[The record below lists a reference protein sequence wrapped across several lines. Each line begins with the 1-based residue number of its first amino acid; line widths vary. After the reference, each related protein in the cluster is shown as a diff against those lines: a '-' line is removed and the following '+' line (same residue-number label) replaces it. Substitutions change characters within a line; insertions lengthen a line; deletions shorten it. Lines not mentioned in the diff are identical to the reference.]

1 MTHEELEAKLE
12 LLTRECDDRR
22 RRCAMLARAHGALA
36 DAGCVVPTEMD
47 ETIEHAIKALAKERD
62 EARAA
67 LAECPDCAMWAERS
81 ARWHDDMVQAREER
95 DEARAEV
102 DTLRSQ
108 IERLR
113 GVLHIVSLDEYEST
127 TSASEKVHAHA
138 RQARIVLNETLADAT
153 PSDAAHIASLE
164 NLFIKACRRAEN
176 LTVALTDMKA
186 QRDEARA
193 GVERLQAEAA
203 PMNEYFTAGY
213 RDGSRDAYR
222 RGAEA
227 MREACQQ
234 WCRAWE
240 NDGEAIA
247 DALAD
252 LRVEDKS

>member
-1 MTHEELEAKLE
+1 VSINVKLSDYERALNQLNNIPAKQ
-12 LLTRECDDRR
+12 
-22 RRCAMLARAHGALA
+22 ARIF
-36 DAGCVVPTEMD
+36 E
-47 ETIEHAIKALAKERD
+47 
-62 EARAA
+62 AA
-67 LAECPDCAMWAERS
+67 LAS
-81 ARWHDDMVQAREER
+81 LKHQR

-108 IERLR
+108 VERLR

-138 RQARIVLNETLADAT
+138 RQARIVLNETLAEVT

-176 LTVALTDMKA
+176 LTIALADMRA

-193 GVERLQAEAA
+193 GVERLRAEAA

-213 RDGSRDAYR
+213 RDGSRDAFR

-227 MREACQQ
+227 MREACAK
-234 WCRAWE
+234 WVADYCSDGRA
-240 NDGEAIA
+240 GVVR
-247 DALAD
+247 ALPIP
-252 LRVEDKS
+252 EDKP